1 MKFHV
6 NDKKGD
12 FDISLELTEEESK
25 SMETVV
31 TNLSVGLAGVV
42 VELLHR
48 SCSTRE
54 EAERLA
60 SLILREEQ
68 AALELYVSKFFASED
83 DEAEEQRLYE
93 AMVEIYEEAWF
104 KDSPY
109 ESEDALLAAYADQA
123 PMRLDCRA
131 ENGGVTVFMTNR
143 LKTETL
149 GWVDG
154 ALVKEDPEGFETAC
168 GMYQMVATVL
178 GDKLYGEEHNPVRT
192 MYFGALRDKVKAALR

>member
-1 MKFHV
+1 MKFQA
-6 NDKKGD
+6 NDKKGN
-12 FDISLELTEEESK
+12 FEISLELTEEERK
-25 SMETVV
+25 SPEELV

-42 VELLHR
+42 AEVLHQY
-48 SCSTRE
+48 CATRE
-54 EAERLA
+54 DADRLA
-60 SLILREEQ
+60 KLIVREEQ

-104 KDSPY
+104 KNSPY

-131 ENGGVTVFMTNR
+131 EDGGVTVFMTNR
-143 LKTETL
+143 LRTEVL
-149 GWVDG
+149 GRVEG
-154 ALVKEDPEGFETAC
+154 ALLQDPEAFETAC
-168 GMYQMVATVL
+168 GMYQIVGKVL
-178 GDKLYGEEHNPVRT
+178 GDKLFGKENNPVRT